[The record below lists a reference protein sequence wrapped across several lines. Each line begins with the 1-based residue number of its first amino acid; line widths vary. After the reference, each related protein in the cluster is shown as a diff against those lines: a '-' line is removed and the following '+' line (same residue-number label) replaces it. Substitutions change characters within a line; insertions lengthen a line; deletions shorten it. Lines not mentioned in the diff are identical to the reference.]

1 MMLQRKCKYADLSH
15 CFNFFNQYS
24 VFLVTECNCTLLI
37 VVLYCVVLYC
47 IVLYCKLEQLGANMY
62 VYYLEKLVLSYIR
75 TRLTAINMNICSLGL
90 KYTNKSI
97 IDKDLHFD
105 NQIETSLSA
114 SLMNRPYNP
123 IAITPAIYSV
133 WFCTFVGIMVNC
145 YAKIRRAN
153 HGEITIISDD
163 CKTF

>member
-1 MMLQRKCKYADLSH
+1 MQLYVAHSC
-15 CFNFFNQYS
+15 
-24 VFLVTECNCTLLI
+24 I
-37 VVLYCVVLYC
+37 VLCC

-62 VYYLEKLVLSYIR
+62 VYYLVLSYIR

-145 YAKIRRAN
+145 YAKLRRAN